1 MKVRDWKQIDIR
13 LDNAMKIV
21 EAIGNIVGEF
31 YEKEKVVRRIVEKT
45 KPNDINLRL
54 IEDELEEEKKVE
66 DEEVKEITMQ
76 EIKHIRESIGE
87 KESVI
92 ENGKALLSTRSQL
105 FLDIIKNFKLPF
117 IQIWKVGV
125 FKEGMV

>member
-1 MKVRDWKQIDIR
+1 MQVRDWKQIDIR
-13 LDNAMKIV
+13 LDKAMKIV

-31 YEKEKVVRRIVEKT
+31 YEKEKVVRRIEEQT
-45 KPNDINLRL
+45 KPNEVNLRL

-66 DEEVKEITMQ
+66 DEKIKEITIQ

-87 KESVI
+87 KESII